1 MMTRSSNFQ
10 IFPKRNFVKLSFLK
24 FFEIFSL
31 SSKHAS
37 VKRFLSLTL
46 KITLIEKYLPITM
59 LKFSEKKI
67 EVGPTEG
74 HVIDPA
80 QNFGQ
85 KNLIPWRNILAN

>member
-1 MMTRSSNFQ
+1 MYKNTLEYLSCEAYDDSNFQ

-59 LKFSEKKI
+59 QPP
-67 EVGPTEG
+67 EV
-74 HVIDPA
+74 
-80 QNFGQ
+80 F
-85 KNLIPWRNILAN
+85 

>member
-59 LKFSEKKI
+59 QPPEVFLEKNRGWPDRRSRDRPCPKFWAEKI
-67 EVGPTEG
+67 
-74 HVIDPA
+74 
-80 QNFGQ
+80 
-85 KNLIPWRNILAN
+85 